1 MKKILV
7 LSDSHGEQDN
17 MIQAVKNTEPDM
29 IIHLGDC
36 WSDAVMLR
44 EEFSDI
50 PMEHVPGNCDFSMEE
65 TEKMLDIEGE
75 KVLIC
80 HGHTYNVKSD
90 YMRLQYAALE
100 KGATVVLFGHT
111 HKVFYAKHNGLNIMN
126 PGSIGVPT
134 WGKPASYG
142 VLTIDGDEGIVDMNI
157 IYIEKN

>member
-36 WSDAVMLR
+36 WSDAVILR

-90 YMRLQYAALE
+90 YIRLQYEALE

-111 HKVFYAKHNGLNIMN
+111 HKVFYDKHNGLNIMN